1 MITFKLN
8 EIPEGKSSRK
18 VNISTEELELST
30 LDVKNVMLHIDFIK
44 TERSLQ
50 LSFDV
55 EAEASLVCD
64 RSLDKF
70 DQVIAG
76 EYNIIFDTK
85 IEEEDEGEKDAAR
98 LLDVAKD
105 EIDISKEVRDTIL
118 LSVPAKKLHPRFYD
132 EEGNPSEFSERY
144 PDKDY
149 EDPRWD
155 ALKKLQD
162 KNNKD

>member
-1 MITFKLN
+1 M
-8 EIPEGKSSRK
+8 K
-18 VNISTEELELST
+18 VSTRDLELST

-44 TERSLQ
+44 TENTLQ
-50 LSFDV
+50 VFFDV
-55 EAEASLVCD
+55 EAEAELVCD

-70 DQVIAG
+70 GQVIAG
-76 EYNIIFDTK
+76 DYHIVFDPK
-85 IEEEDEGEKDAAR
+85 VENEEEAEESAVR
-98 LLDVAKD
+98 FLDIAKD
-105 EIDISKEVRDTIL
+105 LIDISKEVRDTIL

-132 EEGNPSEFSERY
+132 EEGNPSDFSGRF

-162 KNNKD
+162 KNNKKN